1 VQAVIRGR
9 LLGVGVGPGDP
20 ELLTLKAVRVLQES
34 PVIAY
39 VSAEGRPSR
48 ARRIAAPHLRAGQQ
62 EINTALPMQP
72 ARELAQAA
80 YDEAASRIGTE
91 LERGQDVAVLCE
103 GDPLL
108 YGSFTQLFD
117 RLGER
122 YPTEVVPGVMSLT
135 AAAAT
140 ARAPLVRRTQSL
152 AVLPATLPIDALA
165 THLAQ
170 VDAAVILKLG
180 RRLRQVRALLQSL
193 GMLDRAIY
201 VEHASE
207 ARERVVR
214 LADLD
219 LDEAPYFSLILL
231 PAGPSS

>member
-1 VQAVIRGR
+1 VIRGR

-39 VSAEGRPSR
+39 VSAEGRPSV
-48 ARRIAAPHLRAGQQ
+48 ARRIAAPHLRPGQR
-62 EINTALPMQP
+62 EINIALPMQR
-72 ARELAQAA
+72 ARERAAPA
-80 YDEAASRIGTE
+80 YDEAACRIGAE
-91 LERGQDVAVLCE
+91 LERGRDVAVLCA

-117 RLGER
+117 RLGES
-122 YPTEVVPGVMSLT
+122 YPTEVVPGVTSF
-135 AAAAT
+135 AAAA
-140 ARAPLVRRTQSL
+140 AAAGAPLVRRTQSL

-170 VDAAVILKLG
+170 ADAAVILKLG
-180 RRLRQVRALLQSL
+180 PRLREVRALLQEL
-193 GMLDRAIY
+193 GMLHRAIY

-207 ARERVVR
+207 ARERVVGLGD
-214 LADLD
+214 LA
-219 LDEAPYFSLILL
+219 LDEAPYLSLILL
-231 PAGPSS
+231 PAGPPS